1 MKISVTRV
9 YITTEI
15 TCKPPSPSISN
26 AEVQPSTNI
35 GIGSHYTVTCNPGHK
50 LSDDEGSKLTCGN
63 DGILD
68 KTVTCEGKLNYV
80 SVFR

>member
-1 MKISVTRV
+1 MKITVTRV

-15 TCKPPSPSISN
+15 TCKKPSPPISN
-26 AEVQPSTNI
+26 AVIQPSSNI
-35 GIGSHYTVTCNPGHK
+35 RIGENFTVLCISGYK
-50 LSDDEGSKLTCGN
+50 SAGGSKLTCGA
-63 DGILD
+63 DGNLD